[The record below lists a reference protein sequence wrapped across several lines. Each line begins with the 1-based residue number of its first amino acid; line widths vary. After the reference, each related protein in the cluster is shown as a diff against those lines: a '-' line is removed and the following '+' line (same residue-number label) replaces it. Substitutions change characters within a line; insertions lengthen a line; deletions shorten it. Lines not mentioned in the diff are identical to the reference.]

1 MRAGDRNVTALRY
14 NKSSRSLSRIRPPRA
29 HAVILHSPDPEGA
42 NMPSRTLTPDLLPS
56 PEPSPPT
63 ELPGLRLIKVPDA
76 APPYDCE
83 IHGVACPAAHDAA
96 DAGPGGTGPS
106 PESADPRQA
115 VTPGR
120 ETARVHGTS
129 AGAAREASSGGAGAA
144 DVWPRQLAQVIVE
157 ILAGSRSPRQL
168 VPLTT
173 DRVRTQIGLLA
184 RSLGCDQRPRIKR
197 VVTFRPA
204 AGVLEM
210 TVVVGFGPRS
220 RALAMRF
227 EHRPARSATP
237 GLPARPARWLCT
249 DLEAG

>member
-1 MRAGDRNVTALRY
+1 
-14 NKSSRSLSRIRPPRA
+14 
-29 HAVILHSPDPEGA
+29 
-42 NMPSRTLTPDLLPS
+42 MPSRTLTPDLLPS
-56 PEPSPPT
+56 PEPSPST

-120 ETARVHGTS
+120 ETARVHGAS

-227 EHRPARSATP
+227 EHRPARPATP